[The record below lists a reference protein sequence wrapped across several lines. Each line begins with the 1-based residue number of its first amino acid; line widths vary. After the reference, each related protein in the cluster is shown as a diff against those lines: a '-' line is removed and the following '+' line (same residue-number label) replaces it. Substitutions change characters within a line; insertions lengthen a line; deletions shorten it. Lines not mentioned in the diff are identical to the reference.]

1 MDNLLLS
8 QHSYSFSPSTLNLLV
23 FLKCG
28 QKLNT
33 NKLAQRK
40 LYFVLL
46 GLTGVSET
54 GLNTIEIMGA
64 KWAEQTKLKN

>member
-23 FLKCG
+23 FLKSG

-54 GLNTIEIMGA
+54 GLNTIEIMGR
-64 KWAEQTKLKN
+64 TN